1 MRFIILFIPILFLFS
16 CEDEEDFSQP
26 FYEDE
31 NGVTIKAKDWVTVGT
46 TGDLNGVTYIAVDS
60 LMLCEWIDS
69 GKDYGKV
76 VTTLVTGFRPMLISY
91 NATNRG
97 IEFPVKSITYNIET
111 WDVSNIK
118 IYDCPFYATA
128 IDQDLSGWDL
138 SNVTSLSLCGD
149 LNNVDPKI
157 NNWNISN
164 VNELG
169 QTFLQGNY
177 VEGINL
183 SNWDVS
189 NVTDCSRFSLT
200 SDWPESRKPNFL
212 INCN

>member
-1 MRFIILFIPILFLFS
+1 MKNILFLISILFLFS

-26 FYEDE
+26 FYVDE

-46 TGDLNGVTYIAVDS
+46 TGDLNGVTYTAVDS

-97 IEFPVKSITYNIET
+97 IEFPVKSITYNIKT

-138 SNVTSLSLCGD
+138 SNVTTLSLCGD
-149 LNNVDPKI
+149 LNNVDPRI
-157 NNWNISN
+157 NNWDISN

-177 VEGINL
+177 VDGIDL

>member
-1 MRFIILFIPILFLFS
+1 MITYLHQL
-16 CEDEEDFSQP
+16 
-26 FYEDE
+26 
-31 NGVTIKAKDWVTVGT
+31 
-46 TGDLNGVTYIAVDS
+46 TGDLNGVTYVAVDS

-177 VEGINL
+177 VEGIDL

>member
-1 MRFIILFIPILFLFS
+1 MKYLFIFLSVLFLFS

-177 VEGINL
+177 VEGIDL

>member
-1 MRFIILFIPILFLFS
+1 MKYLFIFLSVLFLFS

-46 TGDLNGVTYIAVDS
+46 TSDLNGVTYIAVDS

-149 LNNVDPKI
+149 LNNIDPKI

-177 VEGINL
+177 VEGIDL

-200 SDWPESRKPNFL
+200 SDWPESRNPNFL